1 MATYLVYGKMTPE
14 KSRPHR
20 TRPLP
25 AGGGKKHRN
34 AFDTL
39 ATA

>member
-20 TRPLP
+20 TRRQA
-25 AGGGKKHRN
+25 AGGTAKHRN
-34 AFDTL
+34 TFDTL